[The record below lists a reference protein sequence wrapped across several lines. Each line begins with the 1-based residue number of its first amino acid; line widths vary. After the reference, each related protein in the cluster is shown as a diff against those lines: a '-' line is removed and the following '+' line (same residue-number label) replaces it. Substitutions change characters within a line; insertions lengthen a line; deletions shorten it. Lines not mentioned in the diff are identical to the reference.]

1 MVLATDDHGNQL
13 VELELGD
20 GDFVQP
26 TDAPLTGALVVVTG
40 PEGVLLVHDVW
51 RGAWEIPGGGIND
64 HESSEEAAR
73 REVIEESGQQL
84 AGLRRVARATF
95 RLKPDDRLEQA
106 DLYKGEVEQVRP
118 FVPNSETDAIC
129 WWDGVS
135 PLQDL
140 SAVDAELVRRLLL
153 DDGSTPV

>member
-1 MVLATDDHGNQL
+1 MVLATDAHGNEL
-13 VELELGD
+13 VELEPGD
-20 GDFVQP
+20 GDFVGL

-51 RGAWEIPGGGIND
+51 RGAWEVPGGGIDD

-73 REVIEESGQQL
+73 REVVEESGQQL

-95 RLKPDDRLEQA
+95 RLRPDDRLEQT

-118 FVPNSETDAIC
+118 FVPNRETDAIC

-140 SAVDAELVRRLLL
+140 SAVDVELVRRLLL
-153 DDGSTPV
+153 IDGSDSV